1 MNPVDVTPSAGT
13 GRSRWPLLPKS
24 VAGDHSPLLL
34 VVHGQSGGQVPEVLL
49 DLVSDLVRGRQAPVW
64 MQALTADPL
73 DLPHQGLPLV
83 LVPLLLTPGSHVR
96 SDVPAIRQR
105 LRDQG
110 HRVQALPFL
119 GAWGPWL
126 EHLRGLAAP
135 AVLHHPLRPGV
146 ADRYI
151 AALSA
156 YVGVPFFSAD
166 RSGEGDAAALPL
178 ALAPNR
184 MTAHLQ
190 AEASPCLALLE
201 RPATR
206 QFLLN
211 LLLDLP

>member
-1 MNPVDVTPSAGT
+1 MDPVAATPSAGP
-13 GRSRWPLLPKS
+13 GCWRWPLLPKPPG
-24 VAGDHSPLLL
+24 VERAPLLL
-34 VVHGQSGGQVPEVLL
+34 VVHGHAGGQIPQVLL
-49 DLVSDLVRGRQAPVW
+49 DLVGDLARGRQAPVW

-73 DLPHQGLPLV
+73 ELPPGLPLV

-126 EHLRGLAAP
+126 EHLRSLAAP

-146 ADRYI
+146 ADRYLL
-151 AALSA
+151 ALSE
-156 YVGVPFFSAD
+156 YLGVPCLSAD

-184 MTAHLQ
+184 MTAHLRTEDS
-190 AEASPCLALLE
+190 ACLALLE
-201 RPATR
+201 RSATR

>member
-1 MNPVDVTPSAGT
+1 
-13 GRSRWPLLPKS
+13 
-24 VAGDHSPLLL
+24 LLL
-34 VVHGQSGGQVPEVLL
+34 VVHGHAGGQIPEVLV
-49 DLVSDLVRGRQAPVW
+49 DLVSELARDRQAPVW

-73 DLPHQGLPLV
+73 DLPQGLPLV

-146 ADRYI
+146 ADRYL

-156 YVGVPFFSAD
+156 YVGVPCLSAD

-190 AEASPCLALLE
+190 TEASPCLALLE

>member
-1 MNPVDVTPSAGT
+1 MNPMVVTPSART
-13 GRSRWPLLPKS
+13 GCWRWPLLPKP
-24 VAGDHSPLLL
+24 VVGQRSPLLL
-34 VVHGQSGGQVPEVLL
+34 VVHGHAGGQIPEVLV
-49 DLVSDLVRGRQAPVW
+49 DLVSELARSRQAPVW

-73 DLPHQGLPLV
+73 DLPQGLPLV

-146 ADRYI
+146 ADRYL

-156 YVGVPFFSAD
+156 YVGVSCLSAD
-166 RSGEGDAAALPL
+166 RSSEGDAAALPL

-190 AEASPCLALLE
+190 SAASPCLALLE

>member
-1 MNPVDVTPSAGT
+1 MNPMGVTPSAGP
-13 GRSRWPLLPKS
+13 GCWRWPLLPKP
-24 VAGDHSPLLL
+24 VAGERSPLLL
-34 VVHGQSGGQVPEVLL
+34 VVHGHAGGQIPEVLV
-49 DLVSDLVRGRQAPVW
+49 DLVSELVRGRQAPVW

-73 DLPHQGLPLV
+73 DLPQGLPLV

-96 SDVPAIRQR
+96 SDVPAILQR

-110 HRVQALPFL
+110 HRVQVLPFL

-146 ADRYI
+146 ADRYL

-156 YVGVPFFSAD
+156 YVGVPCLSAD

-190 AEASPCLALLE
+190 TEASPCLALLE